1 MVAGKSKS
9 DRFDS
14 EAFEWTGDPVV
25 EDDGI
30 DHLCDLEYILSKT
43 GAGKLSGMESERNLN
58 EATGFRP
65 QAARSLAEA
74 SIPSAMLKRGWR
86 SYKTLTKEKALR

>member
-1 MVAGKSKS
+1 MVVGKSKS

-30 DHLCDLEYILSKT
+30 DYL
-43 GAGKLSGMESERNLN
+43 
-58 EATGFRP
+58 
-65 QAARSLAEA
+65 
-74 SIPSAMLKRGWR
+74 
-86 SYKTLTKEKALR
+86 